1 MQQAALYGM
10 EKDMVGV
17 RRALYD
23 EFGVRIYVVSR
34 VHEQTTFESTR
45 RMPQRGVERAVTC
58 RCVDDWLL

>member
-17 RRALYD
+17 RRALCD

-34 VHEQTTFESTR
+34 VHEQTTFESTDAT
-45 RMPQRGVERAVTC
+45 ERCGACCDLSLC
-58 RCVDDWLL
+58 R